1 MGEIVKYFEVE
12 EHMLNQKLSGGAPL
26 ITGIIRSS
34 PGELELAGKTMIT
47 KGEFKKG
54 INLLIKSAKEYE
66 VQKRFLD
73 AARMY
78 RYIGDLILNVNPQG
92 IKDARPFLLKSA
104 YYYLDILERE
114 IEAETPNLELLD
126 EFCSN
131 ILRIFEILGEKEKFE
146 KYAKEFGAMYQNLG
160 DTELKNGNIQLAIQS
175 YETAR
180 RYYKIIH
187 HREGIEDTV
196 SILLDLFGK
205 GAEIFVNKKEYQ
217 KAGDTFF
224 RLGFIVKDVFGYD
237 SHFMEL
243 MEDAGRNYERASK
256 NWYAKGDLYSTARM
270 LLNAEYSYLLAG
282 NTQRVKLAGLNATK
296 MFYQLVE
303 EYRRARFREELGEGL
318 LMLSEALFGIDK
330 LLDGLK
336 TYKSLMVEAET
347 TLEHKYH
354 IRRALMLYL
363 AAKEKSK
370 NYLEFVEQMEF
381 YAKREAYAQAIEIAE
396 LVFETRYPEI
406 KKGLQKVEG
415 LSPE

>member
-1 MGEIVKYFEVE
+1 M
-12 EHMLNQKLSGGAPL
+12 
-26 ITGIIRSS
+26 ITGIISSS

-54 INLLIKSAKEYE
+54 INLLIKSAREYE
-66 VQKRFLD
+66 FQKRFLD

-78 RYIGDLILNVNPQG
+78 RYIGDLILNVNPQDL
-92 IKDARPFLLKSA
+92 KDARPFLLKSA
-104 YYYLDILERE
+104 YHYLDILERE
-114 IEAETPNLELLD
+114 VEVENPNLELLD

-131 ILRIFEILGEKEKFE
+131 ILRVFEILGEKEKFE
-146 KYAKEFGAMYQNLG
+146 KYAREFGAMYKNLG
-160 DTELKNGNIQLAIQS
+160 DTKLKEKNIQTAIMS

-187 HREGIEDTV
+187 YRKGIEETV

-205 GAEIFVNKKEYQ
+205 GAEIFVSKKEYQ

-224 RLGFIVKDVFGYD
+224 RLGFIVKDIFGYD

-256 NWYAKGDLYSTARM
+256 EWYSKGDLYTTAKI
-270 LLNAEYSYLLAG
+270 LLNAEYSYLLAD
-282 NTQRVKLAGLNATK
+282 NAKRVKLVGLNASK

-303 EYRRARFREELGEGL
+303 EYRRARFVNELGEAL
-318 LMLSEALFGIDK
+318 LMLSKALFGIDK

-336 TYKSLMVEAET
+336 TYKSLMIEAEVG
-347 TLEHKYH
+347 LEYKYH
-354 IRRALMLYL
+354 VRRALMLYL

>member
-1 MGEIVKYFEVE
+1 
-12 EHMLNQKLSGGAPL
+12 L
-26 ITGIIRSS
+26 IPGIIRSS

-54 INLLIKSAKEYE
+54 INLLIKSAREYE
-66 VQKRFLD
+66 FQKRFLD

-78 RYIGDLILNVNPQG
+78 RYIGDLILNVNPQDL
-92 IKDARPFLLKSA
+92 KDARPFLLKSA
-104 YYYLDILERE
+104 YHYLDILERE
-114 IEAETPNLELLD
+114 IEADNPNLELLD

-131 ILRIFEILGEKEKFE
+131 VLRVFEILGEKEKFE
-146 KYAKEFGAMYQNLG
+146 KYAKEFGVMYKNLG
-160 DTELKNGNIQLAIQS
+160 DTKLKEKNIQTAIMS

-187 HREGIEDTV
+187 YKEGIEETV

-205 GAEIFVNKKEYQ
+205 GAEIFVSKKEYQ

-224 RLGFIVKDVFGYD
+224 KLGFIVKDVFGYD

-243 MEDAGRNYERASK
+243 MENAGRNYERASK
-256 NWYAKGDLYSTARM
+256 EWYSKGDLYTTAKM
-270 LLNAEYSYLLAG
+270 LLNAEYSYLLAD
-282 NTQRVKLAGLNATK
+282 NAKRVKLVGLNASK

-303 EYRRARFREELGEGL
+303 EYRRARFVNELGEAL

-336 TYKSLMVEAET
+336 TYKSLMIESEVG
-347 TLEHKYH
+347 LEYKYH